1 MYRFLD
7 FCTFIFCNSYKYS
20 YINKTLFFS
29 AYCLV
34 VYCCKKSLV
43 DSKFVLKALVTLSC
57 CFIDNSCHQVE
68 ILLPYKIIKF
78 EGC

>member
-20 YINKTLFFS
+20 YINETLFFS

-43 DSKFVLKALVTLSC
+43 DSKFVDKGASYTK
-57 CFIDNSCHQVE
+57 
-68 ILLPYKIIKF
+68 LLFY
-78 EGC
+78 